1 MNVADLMNV
10 PVSEVKDR
18 MTWIETHFPTI
29 YTSAPSEFLK
39 VLVDSMYVKTPN
51 LEIMLHK

>member
-18 MTWIETHFPTI
+18 MIWIETHFSTI
-29 YTSAPSEFLK
+29 YLSAPSEFVK
-39 VLVDSMYVKTPN
+39 VLVDSMYVN
-51 LEIMLHK
+51 VCSW

>member
-18 MTWIETHFPTI
+18 MTWFEAHFPTI
-29 YTSAPSEFLK
+29 YMSAPSEFLK

-51 LEIMLHK
+51 LEIN

>member
-18 MTWIETHFPTI
+18 MTWIETHFSTI
-29 YTSAPSEFLK
+29 YLSAPSEFVK
-39 VLVDSMYVKTPN
+39 VLVDSMYVN
-51 LEIMLHK
+51 VCSW

>member
-18 MTWIETHFPTI
+18 MTWLETHIPRV
-29 YTSAPSEFLK
+29 YLSAPSECLK
-39 VLVDSMYVKTPN
+39 GLVDST
-51 LEIMLHK
+51 